1 MLDYVNKI
9 KKLNVLIIGDTI
21 LDDYIFCQAEG
32 MSREDPALVVNP
44 FKKKRF
50 KGSLRIL
57 EFTPPEFKNMKKGT
71 YFINTAR
78 GPLVNYNDLLK
89 YLKNLWNALW
99 AKTTID
105 EELKSRYDEVVK
117 ELADVKEAAK
127 NTVAQAKDVVDAAKG
142 KKRRG
147 RKSTNRRKTNNN
159 SKK

>member
-1 MLDYVNKI
+1 MV
-9 KKLNVLIIGDTI
+9 
-21 LDDYIFCQAEG
+21 E
-32 MSREDPALVVNP
+32 
-44 FKKKRF
+44 
-50 KGSLRIL
+50 
-57 EFTPPEFKNMKKGT
+57 
-71 YFINTAR
+71 
-78 GPLVNYNDLLK
+78 

-147 RKSTNRRKTNNN
+147 RKSNNRHKTNKN

>member
-1 MLDYVNKI
+1 MI
-9 KKLNVLIIGDTI
+9 
-21 LDDYIFCQAEG
+21 E
-32 MSREDPALVVNP
+32 
-44 FKKKRF
+44 
-50 KGSLRIL
+50 
-57 EFTPPEFKNMKKGT
+57 
-71 YFINTAR
+71 
-78 GPLVNYNDLLK
+78 

-142 KKRRG
+142 KRRKGRKPYKRR
-147 RKSTNRRKTNNN
+147 TNNN